1 MLMKTAVTALLGL
14 AIAAE
19 AATVHQYRSTSTLD
33 RRQNRGG
40 RFGGGNNNNNNNNNN
55 GGNDN
60 NNNNNNGGNN
70 NNNGGNN
77 NNNNNNGGNNN
88 GATETCLAAN
98 AIQTGS
104 QSTGQNGGV
113 AADGQVNSA
122 T

>member
-19 AATVHQYRSTSTLD
+19 AATVHQFRSTSTLD

-55 GGNDN
+55 GGN
-60 NNNNNNGGNN
+60 NNNNNGGNN

-77 NNNNNNGGNNN
+77 NNNNN

-104 QSTGQNGGV
+104 QSTGQNGAV

-122 T
+122 TYVQVPP